1 MNGHEALD
9 LSPVVTDSAPMLREP
24 RALWLLLIAISVAYA
39 VFAAVVSVG
48 YTAIYGLSRWT
59 LKPDTTAIF
68 PYLIVMNLAMWTGYA
83 LWTPAIFWLGRHFRF
98 DRRGWKTA
106 VAVHVPASIIISAI
120 HLALVGVLRFYLQT
134 LRGGTPEFW
143 MSVADG
149 FFRTLDQ
156 VMPLYWALV
165 GLQHS
170 IHYYRQARS
179 REVRSA
185 RLETRLME
193 SQLQA
198 LQHQLHPHFLF
209 NTLHAISTL
218 VHRDPDKADLMIE
231 RLSELLRI
239 TLRKV
244 GAQEVE
250 LAEELEYVHAY
261 LGIEQVHFGDRLR
274 IEYRVD
280 AAAMDVL
287 VPTLILQP
295 LVENAIRHGLEPMVR
310 PGTLTIE
317 AQADGDT
324 LWLRVR
330 DDGAGL
336 PKNWKRREGVG
347 LTNTRS
353 RLDRL
358 YGEEAALTVRENP
371 GGGVLVDAYI
381 PLRRNSSSLA
391 KASADKPTGPS
402 TAVAHPSLLQ
412 SYGGRAS

>member
-1 MNGHEALD
+1 
-9 LSPVVTDSAPMLREP
+9 MLREP
-24 RALWLLLIAISVAYA
+24 RALWLLLIAICAGYA
-39 VFAAVVSVG
+39 VFASMVSVG
-48 YTAIYGLSRWT
+48 FTAIYGLSRWS

-68 PYLIVMNLAMWTGYA
+68 PYLVLVNLAVWVGYA
-83 LWTPAIFWLGRHFRF
+83 LWTPAIFWLGRRFRF
-98 DRRGWKTA
+98 DRDGWKTA
-106 VAVHVPASIIISAI
+106 IAVHVPAS
-120 HLALVGVLRFYLQT
+120 LVITTLHVMIVATWRFYLQGV
-134 LRGGTPEFW
+134 RGGDPVWWTT
-143 MSVADG
+143 MLDG
-149 FFRTLDQ
+149 FFRTVDRELP
-156 VMPLYWALV
+156 VYWGLI
-165 GLQHS
+165 GLQHAVD
-170 IHYYRQARS
+170 YYGQARV

-198 LQHQLHPHFLF
+198 LQQQLHPHFLF

-231 RLSELLRI
+231 RLSDLLRI

-244 GAQEVE
+244 GVQEVE
-250 LAEELEYVHAY
+250 LAEELEYLRAY
-261 LGIEQVHFGDRLR
+261 LDIEQVHFGSRLR

-280 AAAMDVL
+280 AAALDVL

-310 PGTLTIE
+310 EGTLSIE

-336 PKNWKRREGVG
+336 PKNWQRREGVG

-371 GGGVLVDAYI
+371 GGGVLVDIYI
-381 PLRRNSSSLA
+381 PLRRLPELA
-391 KASADKPTGPS
+391 ERAAS
-402 TAVAHPSLLQ
+402 TAVA
-412 SYGGRAS
+412 